1 MIGAYLDLARLHA
14 PLLTLLVPLCGAALA
29 FLLPGRLAW
38 GVGVIAAFAT
48 AFLGVDAVA
57 RALLEA
63 TPLTGTIEGVLL
75 YADGIAVFT
84 AALIAVA
91 MAFLMLGAGAFVR
104 DFPAPI
110 AGLAIALVL
119 CSGAGWIGA
128 VFARDLLGVFA
139 AIEFAWLASVGV
151 LALSSDRGALNGA
164 SRMFVA
170 GGVSSA
176 LFLLGAALVHRGVGG
191 TDLATLPSVHIDAPG
206 LAAVGIGL
214 VLLSVALKAGIA
226 PLNFW
231 IGAASGRA
239 GRLAVL
245 VLGAIG
251 AVGALSALVR
261 LASFAL
267 PAPAIGEGVSVTLAT
282 LGAVSVVI
290 GSVQAVGARNV
301 LRLAAYAGAA
311 QAGVALLCTALG
323 SPAGFAAALV
333 QMFAMLAATLALL
346 GGVTFGAGGAEKFDA
361 LDGLGRRAPL
371 ASAAITAAAISLM
384 GAPLTIG
391 FLGRWRLVEA
401 GVGAGWWW
409 AAGAV
414 IVTSLAGVFY
424 GGRLVERV
432 YFRRVTATHAQV
444 DSELWRF
451 AGAPLMV
458 AAMCAV
464 VWGLAP
470 GLLLR
475 AADGAAAL
483 MAGAP

>member
-1 MIGAYLDLARLHA
+1 MIETYLDLAQLHA
-14 PLLTLLVPLCGAALA
+14 PLLAMLIPVCGAAVA

-38 GVGVIAAFAT
+38 G
-48 AFLGVDAVA
+48 LGVLVSVAAAVVAMDAAA
-57 RALLEA
+57 RALLGGA
-63 TPLTGTIEGVLL
+63 PLAGTIEGVLL
-75 YADGIAVFT
+75 YADGVAIFS
-84 AALIAVA
+84 AALIAGVLA
-91 MAFLMLGAGAFVR
+91 LLLIGAGAFVR
-104 DFPAPI
+104 DFSAPTVGIALALCLI
-110 AGLAIALVL
+110 AG
-119 CSGAGWIGA
+119 GGWIGA

-151 LALSSDRGALNGA
+151 LALSPDRGALNGA
-164 SRMFVA
+164 LRMLVA

-176 LFLLGAALVHRGVGG
+176 LFLLGAGLVFRGVGS
-191 TDLATLPSVHIDAPG
+191 TDLVLLPTTQIGAPG
-206 LAAVGIGL
+206 LAAAGMGL

-231 IGAASGRA
+231 IGAAYGRA
-239 GRLAVL
+239 GRLAAL
-245 VLGAIG
+245 LLGAIG
-251 AVGALSALVR
+251 AIGGLCALVR

-267 PAPAIGEGVSVTLAT
+267 PAPAIGEGVSITLAS

-301 LRLAAYAGAA
+301 LRLAGYAGAA
-311 QAGVALLCTALG
+311 QAGVALLCAALG

-333 QMFAMLAATLALL
+333 QIFAMVVTTLALL
-346 GGVTFGAGGAEKFDA
+346 GGVSFGAGGAWKFDA
-361 LDGLGRRAPL
+361 LDGLGRRAL
-371 ASAAITAAAISLM
+371 LSSAAITASAISLM

-432 YFRRVTATHAQV
+432 YFRRVTDTHQT
-444 DSELWRF
+444 DGEIWRF
-451 AGAPLMV
+451 AGAPLLI
-458 AAMCAV
+458 ASMCAIV
-464 VWGLAP
+464 LGLAP

-475 AADGAAAL
+475 AADGASAL